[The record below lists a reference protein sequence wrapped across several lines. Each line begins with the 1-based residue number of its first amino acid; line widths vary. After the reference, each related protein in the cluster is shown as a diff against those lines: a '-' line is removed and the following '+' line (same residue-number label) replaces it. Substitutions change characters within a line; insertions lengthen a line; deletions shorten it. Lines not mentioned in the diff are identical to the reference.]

1 MVVDMFEMTSERI
14 EKVREILATGKKSVV
29 RVRGF

>member
-14 EKVREILATGKKSVV
+14 EKVREILATGK
-29 RVRGF
+29 RGSI